1 MDILLIA
8 FLTFLSGVFSMTE
21 MAVVSSRRVR
31 LETLAQA
38 GDRGARAVLTLLG
51 NPTQFFSTIQMGNTT
66 IALLNGIVGESA
78 FGSGLSGT
86 FERLGMNAALSSALG
101 TGVVVIGVTYIT
113 IVFGELVSKRIGQS
127 APETIARFMARPV
140 LFLATG
146 AKPFVWLLEV
156 STNLVLRL
164 LRIPL
169 EASKD
174 VTEAELQA
182 HLELGVDAGVIEEH
196 EHQMVRNV
204 FLLDDRQLTSIM
216 VPHSEI
222 EWLDAQDP
230 LDVAIQKAWTTGHS
244 WYPVC
249 RRGLADV
256 VGVIHLPNML
266 SLQSQGVNDAI
277 GQHVKP
283 AVFVPETLTGMELLE
298 QFRIR
303 STRMVFVVD
312 EYGVVQ
318 GLLTPLDLLEAITG
332 ELSPEEPVDAWAIP
346 KENGSWLVDGA
357 MPVAELKS
365 RFDLG
370 ELPDEDKDRYNTVA
384 GLMQTVASELMSLS
398 QSVECAGWRFEVLA
412 LEGRRID
419 QVLITPLAPED
430 ASTG

>member
-8 FLTFLSGVFSMTE
+8 FLTFMSGVFSMTE

-31 LETLAQA
+31 LETLAQS
-38 GDRGARAVLTLLG
+38 GDGGSGAVLQLLD

-66 IALLNGIVGESA
+66 IALLNGIVGERA
-78 FGSGLSGT
+78 FGGGLSGT
-86 FERLGMNAALSSALG
+86 FEQWGMAPGLSAALG
-101 TGVVVIGVTYIT
+101 TAVVVISVTYIT
-113 IVFGELVSKRIGQS
+113 IVFGELVAKRIGQS
-127 APETIARFMARPV
+127 APESIARFMARPV
-140 LFLATG
+140 LVLATG
-146 AKPFVWLLEV
+146 AKPFVWLLAV
-156 STNLVLRL
+156 STNLMLRL

-169 EASKD
+169 SASRD

-182 HLELGVDAGVIEEH
+182 HLEQSVDAGVIEEH

-216 VPHSEI
+216 VPHSDI

-249 RRGLADV
+249 RRGLDDV
-256 VGVIHLPNML
+256 VGVIHLPRML

-318 GLLTPLDLLEAITG
+318 GLLTPLDLFEAITG

-365 RFDLG
+365 RFDID
-370 ELPDEDKDRYNTVA
+370 ELPEEDKGRYNTVA
-384 GLMQTVASELMSLS
+384 GLMQAVAGDLLALS
-398 QSVECAGWRFEVLA
+398 QSIECVGWRFEVLA

-419 QVLITPLAPED
+419 QVLISPLPPGAV
-430 ASTG
+430 

>member
-140 LFLATG
+140 LVLATG

-169 EASKD
+169 EANKD

-249 RRGLADV
+249 RRGLSDV

-384 GLMQTVASELMSLS
+384 GLMQTVAGELMSLS

>member
-1 MDILLIA
+1 MYLLLIA
-8 FLTFLSGVFSMTE
+8 FLTFMSGVFSMTE

-31 LETLAQA
+31 LETLAQS
-38 GDRGARAVLTLLG
+38 GDGGSRAVLQLLD

-66 IALLNGIVGESA
+66 IALLNGIVGERA
-78 FGSGLSGT
+78 FGGGLSVT
-86 FERLGMNAALSSALG
+86 FEQWGMAPALASALG
-101 TGVVVIGVTYIT
+101 TAVVVIGVTYIT

-127 APETIARFMARPV
+127 APESIARFMARPV
-140 LFLATG
+140 LLLATG

-169 EASKD
+169 TASRD

-182 HLELGVDAGVIEEH
+182 HLEQSVDAGLIEEH

-216 VPHSEI
+216 VPHSDI

-249 RRGLADV
+249 RGGLDDV
-256 VGVIHLPNML
+256 IGVIHLPHML
-266 SLQSQGVNDAI
+266 SLQSQGVTDAI

-318 GLLTPLDLLEAITG
+318 GLLTPLDLFEAITG

-365 RFDLG
+365 RFDID
-370 ELPDEDKDRYNTVA
+370 ELPDEDKGRYNTVA
-384 GLMQTVASELMSLS
+384 GLMQAVAGDLLALS
-398 QSVECAGWRFEVLA
+398 QSVECVGWRFEVLA

-419 QVLITPLAPED
+419 QVLISPLPPGE
-430 ASTG
+430 

>member
-140 LFLATG
+140 LVLATG

-169 EASKD
+169 EANKD

-222 EWLDAQDP
+222 EWLDAQDS

-384 GLMQTVASELMSLS
+384 GLMQTVAGELMSLS